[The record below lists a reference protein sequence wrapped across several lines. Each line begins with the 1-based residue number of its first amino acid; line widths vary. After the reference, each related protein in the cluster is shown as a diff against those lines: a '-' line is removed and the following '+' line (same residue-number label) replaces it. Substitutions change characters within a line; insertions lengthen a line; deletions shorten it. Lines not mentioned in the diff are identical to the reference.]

1 MSLSKTFSLSDG
13 STALPSRQTVRT
25 PFGDIAYLEAGEG
38 PAALFVHGVFL
49 NADLWR
55 HQLAGVA
62 DLRRCIAVDLLA
74 HGQSP
79 CPPSGQELTLSMQAD
94 MVLALLDA
102 LGIDSADLVG
112 NDSGG
117 SVAQLVVA
125 RAPQRVRTLTLT
137 NCEAHDN
144 FPPAAFASVHQ
155 MAREG
160 TLAAVLAALA
170 ADPDLGRGAMAS
182 GLEHPERISDETLLG
197 YFAPF
202 ASAERAEAVQGY
214 VAGMD
219 SSVTVAIRD
228 DLAHFLHP
236 TLIVWGTADEF
247 FPVRW
252 ARWLA
257 ATIPGTVRC
266 VEVQGAKLLFPAER
280 PETLNRE
287 LRNLWAADDPGKN
300 G

>member
-1 MSLSKTFSLSDG
+1 MSISKTFSIQ
-13 STALPSRQTVRT
+13 STGLPPRQTVRT

-38 PAALFVHGVFL
+38 PAAVFIHGVFL
-49 NADLWR
+49 NAGLWR
-55 HQLAGVA
+55 HQLAGLA

-79 CPPSGQELTLSMQAD
+79 CPPSGRELTLGLQAE
-94 MVLALLDA
+94 MVLAFLDA

-117 SVAQLVVA
+117 SVAQLIVA

-160 TLAAVLAALA
+160 TLAAGLAALA
-170 ADPDLGRGAMAS
+170 ADPDLARAAMAS
-182 GLEHPERISDETLLG
+182 GLEHPERLSDETALG

-202 ASAERAEAVQGY
+202 ASTEKAEAVQGY
-214 VAGMD
+214 VASMD

-228 DLAHFLHP
+228 DLARFGHP
-236 TLIVWGTADEF
+236 TLIVWGTADQF
-247 FPVRW
+247 FAVSW

-266 VEVQGAKLLFPAER
+266 VEVDGAKLLFPAER

-287 LRNLWAADDPGKN
+287 LRDLWANDPGTHD
-300 G
+300 

>member
-1 MSLSKTFSLSDG
+1 M
-13 STALPSRQTVRT
+13 VRT
-25 PFGDIAYLEAGEG
+25 PFGDIAYREAGEG
-38 PAALFVHGVFL
+38 PAALFIHGVFL

-55 HQLAGVA
+55 HQLAGLA

-79 CPPSGQELTLSMQAD
+79 CPPAGRELTLSLQAD
-94 MVLALLDA
+94 MLLAVLDA
-102 LGIDSADLVG
+102 LGIDSADVVG

-117 SVAQLVVA
+117 SVAQLIVA

-160 TLAAVLAALA
+160 TLASGLAALA
-170 ADPDLGRGAMAS
+170 VHPALGRAAMAS
-182 GLEHPERISDETLLG
+182 GLEHPERFSDETVLG

-202 ASAERAEAVQGY
+202 ASADKAEAVQGY
-214 VAGMD
+214 VARMD

-228 DLAHFLHP
+228 DLAAFLHP

-266 VEVQGAKLLFPAER
+266 VEVQGAKLLFPTER
-280 PETLNRE
+280 PETLNEE
-287 LRNLWAADDPGKN
+287 LRALWGADGPEEHG
-300 G
+300 

>member
-1 MSLSKTFSLSDG
+1 MSISKTSSMDY
-13 STALPSRQTVRT
+13 TATGMPSRQTVRT

-38 PAALFVHGVFL
+38 PAAVFIHGVFL
-49 NADLWR
+49 NAGLWQ
-55 HQLAGVA
+55 HQLAGLA

-79 CPPSGQELTLSMQAD
+79 CPPSGRELTLSMQAE

-117 SVAQLVVA
+117 SVVQLIVA

-160 TLAAVLAALA
+160 SLAAVLPVLA
-170 ADPDLGRGAMAS
+170 ADPDLARAAMAS
-182 GLEHPERISDETLLG
+182 GLEHPERLSD
-197 YFAPF
+197 
-202 ASAERAEAVQGY
+202 
-214 VAGMD
+214 
-219 SSVTVAIRD
+219 
-228 DLAHFLHP
+228 
-236 TLIVWGTADEF
+236 
-247 FPVRW
+247 
-252 ARWLA
+252 
-257 ATIPGTVRC
+257 
-266 VEVQGAKLLFPAER
+266 
-280 PETLNRE
+280 
-287 LRNLWAADDPGKN
+287 
-300 G
+300 